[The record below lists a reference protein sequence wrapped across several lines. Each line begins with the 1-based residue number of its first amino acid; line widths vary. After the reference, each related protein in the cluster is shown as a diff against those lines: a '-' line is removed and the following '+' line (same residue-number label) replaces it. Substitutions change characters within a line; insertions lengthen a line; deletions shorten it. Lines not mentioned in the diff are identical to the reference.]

1 MVHSEKLFLK
11 SRGDGEMRD
20 LTAEVSR
27 VVENG
32 GVRSGIVTVFVVGST
47 ASITTI
53 EFEPGLAHDFP
64 AALERIAPSDAH
76 YEHEAR
82 WNDDNG
88 HSHVRASLIGPSV
101 CVPFNDGALELGTWQ
116 QIVLVDFDTRPRE
129 RVIVVQVLGE

>member
-1 MVHSEKLFLK
+1 MVFTKRLSIKTVGN
-11 SRGDGEMRD
+11 GDMLEVTR
-20 LTAEVSR
+20 LAASAIEESSCTAGLAS
-27 VVENG
+27 
-32 GVRSGIVTVFVVGST
+32 VFVVGST

-53 EFEPGLAHDFP
+53 EYEPGLAGDFP
-64 AALERIAPSDAH
+64 AMLERIAPSDAH

-101 CVPFNDGALELGTWQ
+101 CVPFNDGVLELGTWQ

-129 RVIVVQVLGE
+129 